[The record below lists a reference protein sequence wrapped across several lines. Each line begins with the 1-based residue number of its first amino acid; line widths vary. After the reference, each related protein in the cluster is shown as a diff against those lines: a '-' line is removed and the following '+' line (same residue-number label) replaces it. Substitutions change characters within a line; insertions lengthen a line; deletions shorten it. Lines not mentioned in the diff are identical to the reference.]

1 MGTKHEKW
9 NPEPFDFEIEITDR
23 VILDENST
31 IVPLATDEE
40 VDILVKRTVKAGQWS
55 TICQPFDMTE
65 EQVHAA
71 FGDDVQIAEL
81 DIYDE
86 AYTLNDDGTITVFFT
101 DADLSEGLYANWPYI
116 IRTTGDISQFEVH
129 ARLTPAEEEAVAEYE
144 TGKGK
149 NKKTIGSF
157 TGTLHAGAVIPS
169 ECLFLSG
176 NKFWYSTGKTVS
188 KAFRA
193 WFWFEDVLEDLDG
206 AEARIFLSFDGGGE
220 TTGIGAT
227 LNEKGKMRN
236 EKVYDLQGRRMAW
249 RAGTGPAPA
258 GLRKGIYVKEG
269 KKVIIK

>member
-193 WFWFEDVLEDLDG
+193 WFWFEDVLEDLNS
-206 AEARIFLSFDGGGE
+206 AEARISLSFNGGE
-220 TTGIGAT
+220 TSGIDLQFTDLRFNSHA
-227 LNEKGKMRN
+227 
-236 EKVYDLQGRRMAW
+236 VYDLQGRCVEHP
-249 RAGTGPAPA
+249 GK
-258 GLRKGIYVKEG
+258 GLFIRDG
-269 KKVIIK
+269 KKIVVR